1 MIEIRPSRP
10 GEEERQRELWRTAFG
25 DEEEVIDC
33 FYQCCYRSE
42 DMLVLAE
49 DGRICT
55 MLALLPME
63 LVAPAG
69 QSASAWYVYALAT
82 DPDQRKKGF
91 GRQLLHYADFY
102 LRERL
107 ADCLTV
113 VPAEPSL
120 HRYFSTVG
128 FQPCFATRKLE
139 LLPAMIS
146 PANRADA
153 LEQTGA
159 AVYNRIREAQL
170 EGGSRVR
177 YSDDLIEYQKG
188 LAELSGAGLYQ
199 ISVEGETGCAAVE
212 YVDRDS
218 VLCKELLI
226 SPAHMERAVALIAAR
241 HPARRYHVR
250 TPACWEGLPGG
261 YLQPFGMVK
270 WYNRDKEALWAA
282 CTHSYMGL
290 GFD

>member
-91 GRQLLHYADFY
+91 GRLLLHYADFY
-102 LRERL
+102 LR
-107 ADCLTV
+107 
-113 VPAEPSL
+113 
-120 HRYFSTVG
+120 
-128 FQPCFATRKLE
+128 
-139 LLPAMIS
+139 
-146 PANRADA
+146 
-153 LEQTGA
+153 
-159 AVYNRIREAQL
+159 
-170 EGGSRVR
+170 
-177 YSDDLIEYQKG
+177 
-188 LAELSGAGLYQ
+188 
-199 ISVEGETGCAAVE
+199 
-212 YVDRDS
+212 
-218 VLCKELLI
+218 
-226 SPAHMERAVALIAAR
+226 
-241 HPARRYHVR
+241 
-250 TPACWEGLPGG
+250 
-261 YLQPFGMVK
+261 
-270 WYNRDKEALWAA
+270 
-282 CTHSYMGL
+282 
-290 GFD
+290 